1 MQTAKL
7 LLVDPS
13 PEGGA
18 RLSTALTQVGYE
30 VAVASSGSLAVSM
43 LELERPD
50 VVVSQAKAGD
60 MDGYELFTLVRRDPV
75 TMDTPFILLAGR
87 DRPAAL
93 AAEEAG
99 VEAVVT
105 GEFGPET
112 VVRRVGEMLAGQGQR
127 GGEAPVTSV
136 PRVAKKA
143 LQPLWTVLEEAA
155 TRPASGHASA
165 ALQGTLDV
173 MDLAEVTQAVA
184 LGGKTG
190 CLIVHLASGEADI
203 VFEAGRVVHA
213 AFGGRTG
220 EHAFASIVSVSQRE
234 REARFQFNRMERA
247 EVTQGPRTISRSV
260 EQLLLSIAVGI
271 DEAEPG
277 AGPLEGASPAGR
289 ADG

>member
-1 MQTAKL
+1 MHSAKL

-13 PEGGA
+13 PDRGA

-30 VAVASSGSLAVSM
+30 VALASSGSLAVSM
-43 LELERPD
+43 LEQERPD

-60 MDGYELFTLVRRDPV
+60 MDGYELFTLVRKDPV
-75 TMDTPFILLAGR
+75 TMDTPFVLLAGW

-99 VEAVVT
+99 VEAVLT
-105 GEFGPET
+105 GEFGPDT
-112 VVRRVGEMLAGQGQR
+112 VVRRIGEMLGGDQGQR
-127 GGEAPVTSV
+127 SREAPATAA
-136 PRVAKKA
+136 PKTAKKA
-143 LQPLWTVLEEAA
+143 LPPLWTALEEAA
-155 TRPASGHASA
+155 ARPTGQTNA

-190 CLIVHLASGEADI
+190 CLIVHLASGQADI
-203 VFEAGRVVHA
+203 VFESGRVVHA

-220 EHAFASIVSVSQRE
+220 EQAFASIISLSQRE
-234 REARFQFNRMERA
+234 RQARFQFNRMERA

-271 DEAEPG
+271 DEGEPG
-277 AGPLEGASPAGR
+277 AGPLQGASPAGR